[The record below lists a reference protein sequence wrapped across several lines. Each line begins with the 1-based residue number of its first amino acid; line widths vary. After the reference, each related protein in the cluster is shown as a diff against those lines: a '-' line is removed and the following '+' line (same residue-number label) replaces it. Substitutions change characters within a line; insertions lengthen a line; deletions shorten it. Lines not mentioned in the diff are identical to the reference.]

1 MSAPFHTR
9 LIARSVAVLTGLALA
24 GCTPDA
30 APPVPTDTESGL
42 SPTSAAS
49 SPSSTSSRV
58 LTEPTTT
65 NTLPP
70 PPRPTGPAPSTAGG
84 LSASS
89 LPIPSG
95 WRTAVLPGGDE
106 EGFQRNGTWVHA
118 RDPRYAAQDV
128 IALGCIS
135 VTRDDYT
142 DPSAAL
148 EGNYQNQS
156 GDRGIGLVLEFP
168 DEQTAIK
175 YFDLYKRQV
184 EACTR
189 RDQPVR
195 TALVSGVGG
204 LVDRRTYPDSEWT
217 EIAERNGNRITLII
231 LTDPGHSITKPSAQ
245 RILDQIRS

>member
-1 MSAPFHTR
+1 MNVSTLHTR
-9 LIARSVAVLTGLALA
+9 LVARSVAVLTGLALA
-24 GCTPDA
+24 GCTPGA
-30 APPVPTDTESGL
+30 APPVPADTESGL
-42 SPTSAAS
+42 SPTSATS

-95 WRTAVLPGGDE
+95 WRTAVLPGSDE
-106 EGFQRNGTWVHA
+106 EGFQGNGTWVHS
-118 RDPRYAAQDV
+118 RPRYAAQDV
-128 IALGCIS
+128 IAFGCIS

-175 YFDLYKRQV
+175 YFDPYKRQV

-217 EIAERNGNRITLII
+217 EIAERNGSRITLII

-245 RILDQIRS
+245 RILDQIGS